1 MVAIMHN
8 TFIRHKHK
16 AQSYQET
23 SQEHCACCVLSLGL
37 SHNEIFFLVP
47 TYTHVLAD
55 FFFLIGH

>member
-1 MVAIMHN
+1 MVATCI
-8 TFIRHKHK
+8 TSLYGTSTK
-16 AQSYQET
+16 QSYQET
-23 SQEHCACCVLSLGL
+23 SQERCARCVLSLGL